1 MFLKVSKIIF
11 FSTRWLNMFLKR
23 CPKSVFL
30 HKVAKNVCRTKERRA
45 RRQAAKKVTPLKM
58 LTAEKTACY
67 KRAHQMLRG
76 PWTAEASLYL

>member
-1 MFLKVSKIIF
+1 MICYKMTNKFVCKGGQIYVF
-11 FSTRWLNMFLKR
+11 KR
-23 CPKSVFL
+23 GPKSVFL
-30 HKVAKNVCRTKERRA
+30 YKVAKNVCRTKERRA

-58 LTAEKTACY
+58 LTAEKTAYY